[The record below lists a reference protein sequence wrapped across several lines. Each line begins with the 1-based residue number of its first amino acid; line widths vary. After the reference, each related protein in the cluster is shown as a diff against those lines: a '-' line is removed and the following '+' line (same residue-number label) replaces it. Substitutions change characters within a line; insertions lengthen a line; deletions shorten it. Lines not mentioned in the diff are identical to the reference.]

1 MIIHR
6 QSMLTENN
14 SSEHLLAKINPHSR
28 FILINQ
34 YNVKTIHR
42 TGVNDFINTR
52 VIKEINPS
60 PALRHHGMLQE

>member
-6 QSMLTENN
+6 QSMLTEND

-34 YNVKTIHR
+34 ITANTIHR
-42 TGVNDFINTR
+42 TGVNNFIN
-52 VIKEINPS
+52 I
-60 PALRHHGMLQE
+60 